1 MNRAKSGEIFCQKH
15 PVKNRRD
22 PFSPKAFRHKR
33 STRSASGSLSGQL
46 FRSGTSI
53 GANVEEAMAGQSRK
67 DFVSKM
73 AIASKEARETN
84 YWLRVLRDSELCPS
98 VDTSDLIANS
108 EDMIRPHISHLSA
121 LA

>member
-1 MNRAKSGEIFCQKH
+1 
-15 PVKNRRD
+15 
-22 PFSPKAFRHKR
+22 
-33 STRSASGSLSGQL
+33 
-46 FRSGTSI
+46 
-53 GANVEEAMAGQSRK
+53 MAGQSRK